1 MKKQLTCL
9 GCSICL
15 IFSIFFLAAN
25 KPENA
30 ASPPVIKTI
39 SPAVTDTVQSSQQDS
54 IPEVIT
60 SASSAG
66 EVTFPHRLHYEDF
79 EVECK
84 TCHHEIN
91 ASKLKFPH
99 KDYFDDFWIDC
110 KICHHES
117 GKVTLQAQP
126 CSKCHHSRPTDI
138 ADETLSSKVV
148 IHKSCWECH
157 EIGTGGEATTNCK
170 LCHSGPRTKNEKDN
184 Q

>member
-1 MKKQLTCL
+1 MFV
-9 GCSICL
+9 I
-15 IFSIFFLAAN
+15 ISIFFLAAT
-25 KPENA
+25 KPENSPITQQTTA
-30 ASPPVIKTI
+30 ATS
-39 SPAVTDTVQSSQQDS
+39 DTLTQAPEDS
-54 IPEVIT
+54 TPSVIT
-60 SASSAG
+60 SPSSAG
-66 EVTFPHRLHYEDF
+66 EVSFPHQMHYEDF

-91 ASKLKFPH
+91 ASKLTFPH
-99 KDYFDDFWIDC
+99 EDYFDDFWIDC

-157 EIGTGGEATTNCK
+157 EIGTGAEATTNCT
-170 LCHSGPRTKNEKDN
+170 LCHSGPRTTTKKDN